1 MTDMFE
7 APVPLPDLP
16 VVEEMQMGIVS
27 RFGEIPQ
34 AKADGIPVVWAS
46 VVMPKEIFLAM
57 DVAVEYGDMLGA
69 YASIFG
75 LSATYCQAAEELGLS
90 RDVCAVHRCAVGLA
104 CGSEKDPIFAGSYA
118 EPDLVVGSNF
128 PCMSMSRSFLNV
140 AEHFGVPSHFVD
152 APINTWGTHL
162 PDHAVAYYADQLRG
176 LVAFLV
182 SHGYPFDEEKL
193 KEEVAFTKRL
203 NEILAEVDICK
214 RASPMP
220 LSAYDNVI
228 ASTAPIALPKS
239 HRTLEIFERYRD
251 ALKDRVARG
260 VGVVEDERLRL
271 MWIGMPPLCDF
282 KLLNYP
288 ERHGAVVVKSM
299 LEYLT
304 GFTLDP
310 VLIDP
315 ERPFES
321 LARAHLSSP
330 ANPTIQGTL
339 DYFVKAAKEYRVDGV
354 INVVKRTCGLLPGM
368 QRLTKEAIWE
378 AAGVPSLIFD
388 LDGVDSREYD
398 AEATKAQLDA
408 FVETLLSRK
417 GRESR

>member
-1 MTDMFE
+1 MSVELE
-7 APVPLPDLP
+7 APVPLPDLK

-34 AKADGIPVVWAS
+34 AKADGTPVVWAS
-46 VVMPKEIFLAM
+46 VVMPKEIFQAM

-75 LSATYCQAAEELGLS
+75 LSATYCQEAEELGLS
-90 RDVCAVHRCAVGLA
+90 RDVCAVHRCGVGLA
-104 CGSEKDPIFAGSYA
+104 CGKERDPIFAGSFA

-140 AEHFGVPSHFVD
+140 ADHFGVPSHFVD
-152 APINTWGTHL
+152 APINTWGRSI
-162 PDHAVAYYADQLRG
+162 PDHAVRYYAEQLRG
-176 LVAFLV
+176 LVRFLEE
-182 SHGYPFDEEKL
+182 HGHTFDEDRL

-203 NEILAEVDICK
+203 NEIMDEVDVYK

-220 LSAYDNVI
+220 IKAYDNVI
-228 ASTAPIALPKS
+228 ASTAPIALPKAY
-239 HRTLEIFERYRD
+239 RTVDIIERYRD
-251 ALKDRVARG
+251 ELKERVEEG
-260 VGVVEDERLRL
+260 VGVVDNERLRL

-310 VLIDP
+310 ALIDP
-315 ERPFES
+315 EEPFES
-321 LARAHLSSP
+321 LARAQLTSP
-330 ANPTIQGTL
+330 ANPTIGGTI
-339 DYFVKAAKEYRVDGV
+339 DYFVQAAKDYRVDGV

-378 AAGVPSLIFD
+378 AAGVPSLVFD
-388 LDGVDSREYD
+388 LDGVDEREYD
-398 AEATKAQLDA
+398 AEATKAQLDS
-408 FVETLLSRK
+408 FVETLLAKK
-417 GRESR
+417 GA